1 MDNGVIS
8 LLIGP
13 FGSTGED
20 VIFIGGDCFLQSFNF
35 QGDERFWSVMS
46 DKVTALALADYDND
60 GQYEVRVVP
69 RQTGKVGR
77 AKKNRFG

>member
-1 MDNGVIS
+1 MEYLDLQVDNGVIS

-13 FGSTGED
+13 FGSAGED

-46 DKVTALALADYDND
+46 DKVTALALTDYDND
-60 GQYEVRVVP
+60 GQYEVNDFVYCPVTR
-69 RQTGKVGR
+69 
-77 AKKNRFG
+77 